1 VSFFKNNVASFQ
13 LQAISRKGNDMT
25 KTLDLISEI
34 IRSPK
39 HSFRQVDTR
48 PAKSHKHRYER
59 RKVKEFIKLG
69 DWSQDLA

>member
-1 VSFFKNNVASFQ
+1 
-13 LQAISRKGNDMT
+13 MT